1 MSNEVIEDDDMTGL
15 PIHVRV
21 KMQAAAQ
28 AEQDDAAQAHEPPVQ
43 TVATTDAG
51 KVPATDDGA
60 PKQAQPAQAVTVSDP
75 AEDVASLKQKLTE
88 LEFVNKKQKD
98 RLNTGYGRQRA
109 VNERQAKE
117 IETLRAE
124 NARLAAQKSAD
135 AGTPAAESD
144 EAVLKRAEWTQEE
157 IDEASPSEIKR
168 NARMVRKLESDRKAL
183 EDRLSEMGNKGGEGA
198 AVVKTSAIDAAI
210 DAKFPGVRDAMKR
223 GGNADVDWNI
233 FRDEPNA
240 DSDDGKTNGECYDEA
255 RKLGNRTAALGII
268 ERFVADNDLPFGGKV
283 ADATTRTVD
292 VPPRRLMP
300 SSGPAVPESASSTTS
315 ADKDTQRTFKQT
327 YIDAFT
333 AKYARNQG
341 GAFRPFAVNVGGV
354 QTVFK
359 TLKDAEQ
366 EDAAI
371 SDAFDNSRVDLHG

>member
-1 MSNEVIEDDDMTGL
+1 MSNDGQEDDDMTGL

-28 AEQDDAAQAHEPPVQ
+28 AEQDDAAQAGVTPVQ
-43 TVATTDAG
+43 TVATADAG
-51 KVPATDDGA
+51 EVPATDAGETG
-60 PKQAQPAQAVTVSDP
+60 QAQPAEAVSASEP
-75 AEDVASLKQKLTE
+75 AEDVAVLKQKLTE
-88 LEFVNKKQKD
+88 LEFVNKKQKE

-109 VNERQAKE
+109 VNERLAKE

-124 NARLAAQKSAD
+124 NARLAALKSAES
-135 AGTPAAESD
+135 GSAAEESD
-144 EAVLKRAEWTQEE
+144 EAVLKRADWTQEE

-168 NARMVRKLESDRKAL
+168 TARMIRKQEADRKAL
-183 EDRLSEMGNKGGEGA
+183 EDRLA
-198 AVVKTSAIDAAI
+198 ALGKQGVAETAAVKTSAIDAAI

-223 GGNADVDWNI
+223 GGDADVDWNI
-233 FRDEPNA
+233 FRDEPNP
-240 DSDDGKTNGECYDEA
+240 DSEDGKTNGECYDEA
-255 RKLGNRTAALGII
+255 RKLGNRMAAVGII
-268 ERFVADNDLPFGGKV
+268 EQFVKDNNLPFGGSV
-283 ADATTRTVD
+283 ESTSGRAVE

-315 ADKDTQRTFKQT
+315 ADTDTKRTFKQS

-341 GAFRPFAVNVGGV
+341 GSFRPFVVNVGGA